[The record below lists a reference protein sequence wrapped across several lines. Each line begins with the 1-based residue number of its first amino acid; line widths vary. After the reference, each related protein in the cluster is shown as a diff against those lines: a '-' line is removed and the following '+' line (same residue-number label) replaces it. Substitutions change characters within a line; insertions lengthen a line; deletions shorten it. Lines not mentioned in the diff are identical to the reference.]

1 MILLYAKKF
10 GVFGAETGEMNMK
23 EYNVLQYGA
32 AGDGKT
38 NDAFAIQHAIDDC
51 AKSGGGT
58 VVLQSGFV
66 FYSDSV
72 RLKSNVNLHIQ
83 KGAVLKATLI

>member
-66 FYSDSV
+66 FYSDC
-72 RLKSNVNLHIQ
+72 
-83 KGAVLKATLI
+83 ALKAMLICTSKRARCLKPLLI

>member
-1 MILLYAKKF
+1 
-10 GVFGAETGEMNMK
+10 MK

-58 VVLQSGFV
+58 VVLQSGFGV
-66 FYSDSV
+66 YNDSGF
-72 RLKSNVNLHIQ
+72 
-83 KGAVLKATLI
+83 GAP